1 MEYIMKELI
10 EKVHYSYILRHGE
23 HVSHGQLEHLRAHI
37 GYAENEFL
45 VQHVVGIV
53 VDDSG
58 RLLAAGPKQCTIGS
72 ATIKRKV
79 EQQLLDAVVIQ
90 FFEGLSSPSNAVRDV
105 SWAVVQQRVLQT
117 LQSVILC
124 VLRRFKVIQ
133 ERCWVFQVLLHIIS
147 SLSEY
152 LLYNK

>member
-45 VQHVVGIV
+45 VQHV
-53 VDDSG
+53 DD
-58 RLLAAGPKQCTIGS
+58 RPKQCTIGS

-90 FFEGLSSPSNAVRDV
+90 FFEGLTSQSN
-105 SWAVVQQRVLQT
+105 SNMT
-117 LQSVILC
+117 Y
-124 VLRRFKVIQ
+124 F
-133 ERCWVFQVLLHIIS
+133 
-147 SLSEY
+147 
-152 LLYNK
+152 